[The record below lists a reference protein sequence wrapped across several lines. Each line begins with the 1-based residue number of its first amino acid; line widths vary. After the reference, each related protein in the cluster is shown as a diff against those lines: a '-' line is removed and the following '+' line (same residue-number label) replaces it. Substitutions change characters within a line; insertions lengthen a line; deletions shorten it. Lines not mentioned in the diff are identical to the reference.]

1 MKEDEL
7 INFGFERIDVPI
19 EESGDKTDYYYYK
32 YDLSD
37 TITLTSIPSDEVQNN
52 NWTITGDLGT
62 NILITEIADV
72 YLLIHL
78 FARWMVSN

>member
-1 MKEDEL
+1 MKEEDL
-7 INFGFERIDVPI
+7 VNLGFEKVEVPV

-37 TITLTSIPSDEVQNN
+37 TITLVSIASDQAKDN
-52 NWTITGDLGT
+52 NWTVGGDLGN
-62 NILITEIADV
+62 NILITEVADI
-72 YLLIHL
+72 YMLIHL